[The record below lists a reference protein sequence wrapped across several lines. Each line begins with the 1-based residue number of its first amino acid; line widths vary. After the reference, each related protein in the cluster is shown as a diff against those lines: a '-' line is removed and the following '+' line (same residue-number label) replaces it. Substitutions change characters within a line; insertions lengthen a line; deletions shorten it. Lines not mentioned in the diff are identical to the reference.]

1 MAVQLVGIDVDG
13 TLVGSSGEV
22 SPRVW
27 EAAEAACAKG
37 IHLALCSGR
46 PAFGAALGYARRLD
60 PTGWH
65 AFQNGASI
73 VHLATGKSRSI
84 PLPPAAVKSFIAEA
98 RATENVLELYN
109 DSGWVTES
117 TAAWAEDHAKL
128 LGVPFDPRPF
138 ESLEGA
144 AVRAQWLL
152 TPAQAAHMMAST
164 HPGLEVAQS
173 TSPLM
178 PDTQF
183 VGFTHEGVS
192 KASAMRSI
200 AAEYGVPMEDVM
212 YIGDSGN
219 DLSALRVVGHPIA
232 MANALPAVIAIAKRT
247 VASDDEGGVAQALQ
261 MAIDS
266 LAKTAATSQSPLWP
280 TA

>member
-1 MAVQLVGIDVDG
+1 VAVYLVGIDVDG
-13 TLVGSSGEV
+13 TLVGASGEV
-22 SPRVW
+22 NPEVWKAADAARV
-27 EAAEAACAKG
+27 KG

-46 PAFGAALGYARRLD
+46 PAFGKALEYAQRLD
-60 PTGWH
+60 SDGWH

-73 VHLATGKSRSI
+73 VNLQTGESRSI
-84 PLPPAAVKSFIAEA
+84 PLPPAAVKLFIAEA

-109 DSGWVTES
+109 DKGWVTES

-128 LGVPFDPRPF
+128 LGVKFEPRPF
-138 ESLEGA
+138 ETLEGP

-152 TPAQAAHMMAST
+152 TSVEAKQMMSSI

-183 VGFTHEGVS
+183 VGFTHAGVS
-192 KASAMRSI
+192 KASAMRTI
-200 AAEYGVPMEDVM
+200 ADQYGIDLKDVM

-219 DLSALRVVGHPIA
+219 DLPALRVVGHPVA
-232 MANALPAVIAIAKRT
+232 MANATPAVIAAAART
-247 VASDDEGGVAQALQ
+247 VASDEEAGVAQALRI
-261 MAIDS
+261 AIAS
-266 LAKTAATSQSPLWP
+266 L
-280 TA
+280 

>member
-1 MAVQLVGIDVDG
+1 VAVQLVGIDVDG

-22 SPRVW
+22 HPRVW
-27 EAAEAACAKG
+27 EAADAAREKG

-46 PAFGAALGYARRLD
+46 PALGVALEYARKLD
-60 PTGWH
+60 ASGWH

-73 VHLATGKSRSI
+73 VHLGSGESRSV

-109 DSGWVTES
+109 DTGWVTES
-117 TAAWAEDHAKL
+117 AAAWAEDHAKL
-128 LGVPFDPRPF
+128 LGVKFDPRPF
-138 ESLEGA
+138 ESLEGP

-152 TPAQAAHMMAST
+152 TSTQARHMMSSS

-183 VGFTHEGVS
+183 VGFTHAGVS
-192 KASAMRSI
+192 KASAMRTI
-200 AAEYGVPMEDVM
+200 AEQYGIALADVM

-219 DLSALRVVGHPIA
+219 DLPALRVVGHPVA
-232 MANALPAVIAIAKRT
+232 MANAMPTVIEVAAST
-247 VASDDEGGVAQALQ
+247 VASDDDGGVADALH
-261 MAIDS
+261 MAM
-266 LAKTAATSQSPLWP
+266 AAL
-280 TA
+280 

>member
-1 MAVQLVGIDVDG
+1 MAVHLVGIDVDG

-27 EAAEAACAKG
+27 EAAETARSKG

-46 PAFGAALGYARRLD
+46 PAFGLALEYARRLH
-60 PTGWH
+60 PSGWH

-73 VHLATGKSRSI
+73 VHLATGKSRSVA
-84 PLPPAAVKSFIAEA
+84 LPAAAVKSFIAEA

-117 TAAWAEDHAKL
+117 TAAWAEEHAKL
-128 LGVPFDPRPF
+128 LGVEFDPRPF
-138 ESLEGA
+138 ETLEGA

-152 TPAQAAHMMAST
+152 TLEQARHMMSCI

-192 KASAMRSI
+192 KASAMRTI
-200 AAEYGVPMEDVM
+200 AEQYGVAMENVM

-219 DLSALRVVGHPIA
+219 DLPALRVVGHPIA
-232 MANALPAVIAIAKRT
+232 MANATPAVIEAADRT
-247 VASDDEGGVAQALQ
+247 VASDNEGGVAQALEI
-261 MAIDS
+261 AIAS
-266 LAKTAATSQSPLWP
+266 LQETATTYRA
-280 TA
+280 

>member
-1 MAVQLVGIDVDG
+1 VAVQLVGIDVDG

-22 SPRVW
+22 NPRVW
-27 EAAEAACAKG
+27 EAAGIAREKG

-46 PAFGAALGYARRLD
+46 PAFGLALEYARRLHPD
-60 PTGWH
+60 GWH

-73 VHLATGKSRSI
+73 VHLATGTSKSV

-128 LGVPFDPRPF
+128 LGVKFDPRPF
-138 ESLEGA
+138 ESLEGC

-152 TPAQAAHMMAST
+152 TLAQAQHMMSST

-192 KASAMRSI
+192 KASAMRTI
-200 AAEYGVPMEDVM
+200 AAAYGVDMEDVM

-219 DLSALRVVGHPIA
+219 DLPALRVVGHPIA
-232 MANALPAVIAIAKRT
+232 MANAIPMVIETAKHT
-247 VASDDEGGVAQALQ
+247 VGSDNEGGVADALEI
-261 MAIDS
+261 AIAS
-266 LAKTAATSQSPLWP
+266 LEETAA
-280 TA
+280 ARRA

>member
-1 MAVQLVGIDVDG
+1 VAVHLVGIDVDG
-13 TLVGSSGEV
+13 TLVGASGEV
-22 SPRVW
+22 SPEVW
-27 EAAEAACAKG
+27 KAAEAARVKG

-46 PAFGAALGYARRLD
+46 PAFGKALEYAHRLD
-60 PTGWH
+60 AEGWH

-73 VHLATGKSRSI
+73 VNLKTGESRSI
-84 PLPPAAVKSFIAEA
+84 PLPSAAVKLFIAEA

-109 DSGWVTES
+109 DKGWVTES

-128 LGVPFDPRPF
+128 LGVKFEPRPF
-138 ESLEGA
+138 ETLEGP

-152 TPAQAAHMMAST
+152 TSVEAKQMMSSI

-192 KASAMRSI
+192 KASAMRTI
-200 AAEYGVPMEDVM
+200 AEQYGIDLKDVM

-219 DLSALRVVGHPIA
+219 DLPALRVVGHPVA
-232 MANALPAVIAIAKRT
+232 MGNATPAVIAAAART
-247 VASDDEGGVAQALQ
+247 VASDEEAGVAQALRI
-261 MAIDS
+261 AIAS
-266 LAKTAATSQSPLWP
+266 N
-280 TA
+280 

>member
-1 MAVQLVGIDVDG
+1 VAVHLVGIDVDG

-27 EAAEAACAKG
+27 EAAETARARG

-46 PAFGAALGYARRLD
+46 PAFGVALEYARRLESG
-60 PTGWH
+60 GWH

-73 VHLATGKSRSI
+73 VHLATGQSRSVA
-84 PLPPAAVKSFIAEA
+84 LPPPAVKSFIAEA
-98 RATENVLELYN
+98 RATGNVLELYN
-109 DSGWVTES
+109 DKGWVTES
-117 TAAWAEDHAKL
+117 TAAWAEDHARL
-128 LGVPFDPRPF
+128 LGVKFEPRPF
-138 ESLEGA
+138 ESLEGQ

-152 TPAQAAHMMAST
+152 TSAEARHMMSST
-164 HPGLEVAQS
+164 HPGLEAAQS

-192 KASAMRSI
+192 KASAMRTI
-200 AAEYGVPMEDVM
+200 AAAYSVALENVM

-219 DLSALRVVGHPIA
+219 DLPALRIVGHPIA
-232 MANALPAVIAIAKRT
+232 MANAAPAVIEVAGRV
-247 VASDDEGGVAQALQ
+247 VASDDEGGVADALQ
-261 MAIDS
+261 IAIES
-266 LAKTAATSQSPLWP
+266 LRQTAATSPV
-280 TA
+280 

>member
-1 MAVQLVGIDVDG
+1 LAVALVGIDVDG

-22 SPRVW
+22 HPRVW
-27 EAAEAACAKG
+27 EAADAARAKG

-46 PAFGAALGYARRLD
+46 PAFGLALEYARKLD
-60 PTGWH
+60 GDGWH

-73 VHLATGKSRSI
+73 VHLASGESRSV
-84 PLPPAAVKSFIAEA
+84 PLPPSAVQSFIAEA

-128 LGVPFDPRPF
+128 LGVKFDPRPY
-138 ESLEGA
+138 ETLEGP

-152 TPAQAAHMMAST
+152 TSAQARQMMSSI

-183 VGFTHEGVS
+183 VGFTHAGVS
-192 KASAMRSI
+192 KASAMRTI
-200 AAEYGVPMEDVM
+200 AGQYGVALADVM

-219 DLSALRVVGHPIA
+219 DLPALRVVGHPIA
-232 MANALPAVIAIAKRT
+232 MANALPKVIEAAGRT
-247 VASDDEGGVAQALQ
+247 VASDDEGGVADALH
-261 MAIDS
+261 
-266 LAKTAATSQSPLWP
+266 LAMTVI
-280 TA
+280 